1 VKALVQRV
9 LQGSVSIDGE
19 VTGRIG
25 HGMVV
30 FVGVGR
36 EDTGDDADYLARKV
50 AGLRIF
56 QRDAAEFDLSV
67 LDTGGQVLAVSQF
80 TLMADTKK
88 GRRPSFTDAAPP
100 DEALPLYERFV
111 DALRGLGVDVRTG
124 VFQAYMEVR
133 IHNDGPVTILVDSR
147 NRQ

>member
-36 EDTGDDADYLARKV
+36 EDTGNDADYLARKV

>member
-1 VKALVQRV
+1 
-9 LQGSVSIDGE
+9 
-19 VTGRIG
+19 
-25 HGMVV
+25 M
-30 FVGVGR
+30 GVGR